1 MDQVIDALLALSP
14 QIRYVA
20 IRQGAELTLRQRA
33 GLGGASDAESD
44 RYEELLVNPALVT
57 LTTQRGN
64 IDAGGLR
71 YLLVRY
77 GNFFQLIL
85 PTTGGQVSIALE
97 PGAVGVEL
105 LEPITAIL
113 GQHGLA
119 SRPDHA

>member
-14 QIRYVA
+14 HIRYVA
-20 IRQGAELTLRQRA
+20 IRQGAEVTLRQRA
-33 GLGGASDAESD
+33 GLAGASDAESD

-119 SRPDHA
+119 S